1 MNDKGILLVVDDFLD
16 NLKLLTSILTAEGY
30 QVLPADSGE
39 LALASVKAGPP
50 DLILLDMQ
58 MPGLDGF
65 EVCRR
70 LKAREESRAIP
81 IIFISA
87 ATEVKDRVEGL
98 KLGAV
103 DFIAK
108 PFQREE
114 LMARVHT
121 HLELS
126 RLRKGLEQQAIDLQR
141 ANEQLQREIVER
153 KRMEEVI
160 LEMSLRDELTKL
172 YNRRGFL
179 TMAEQQLKA
188 ANRSKEQM
196 LLAFIDLDGMKGIN
210 DALGHDEGDRA
221 LIDTA
226 NILRQTFRESDI
238 IARLGGDE
246 FAVLAIDMTD
256 LNPEAFAK
264 RLQQHIDACNAK
276 KSRPYKLSLSWGAAI
291 YNPESPLSLDQLM
304 SSADELMYA
313 QKKAKSNHRN

>member
-30 QVLPADSGE
+30 QVHPANSGE
-39 LALASVKAGPP
+39 LALASVEAGPP

-188 ANRSKEQM
+188 ANRSKAQM

-210 DALGHDEGDRA
+210 DTLGHDEGDRA

-226 NILRQTFRESDI
+226 NILQQTFRESDI
-238 IARLGGDE
+238 IARMGGDE
-246 FAVLAIDMTD
+246 FTVLAIDMTD
-256 LNPEAFAK
+256 LNPEILSK
-264 RLQQHIDACNAK
+264 RLQQTIDDWTVK
-276 KSRPYKLSLSWGAAI
+276 ESRPYKLTLSWGAAI
-291 YNPESPLSLDQLM
+291 YDPESPLSLDKLI
-304 SSADELMYA
+304 SAADELMYA
-313 QKKAKSNHRN
+313 QKRAKLSKNN